1 VGHVVG
7 DWDRLAR
14 SALGDPYTPY
24 QLTCEGCGETHTRIY
39 ATSPSGKVRNRVAR
53 FCKPCKKLRDCKR
66 HAVNRVPRII
76 VWTDERKEL
85 AARLWREGQTCRQI
99 AAVIGGVSRNAVIG
113 IIHRLGLSGLQPKQQ
128 AKSPEERRI
137 KNAEK
142 RQRYRSK
149 LRFTRSSP
157 AIVPRVKAGAF
168 VPYTDAPPVLSII
181 KPYEECVTMEGL
193 KPHHCRFPVDGDGPM
208 RYCGEDKSFRSY
220 CLKHH
225 VCAHR
230 Q

>member
-7 DWDRLAR
+7 VWAER
-14 SALGDPYTPY
+14 SSLGDPYTPH
-24 QLTCEGCGETHTRIY
+24 QFTCEGCGDVQTRLY
-39 ATSPSGKVRNRVAR
+39 ATTPSGKIRGHLAR
-53 FCKPCKKLRDCKR
+53 FCTPCKLQRDRDR
-66 HAVNRVPRII
+66 HDAKPRVI

-85 AARLWREGQTCRQI
+85 ATRLWREGQTCRQI
-99 AAVIGGVSRNAVIG
+99 AAVVGGVSRNAVIG

-157 AIVPRVKAGAF
+157 AIVPRVKMAGAF
-168 VPYTDAPPVLSII
+168 VPYASAPPVLSII

-208 RYCGEDKSFRSY
+208 RYCGEDKIVKSY
-220 CLKHH
+220 CLTHH
-225 VCAHR
+225 IHAHR